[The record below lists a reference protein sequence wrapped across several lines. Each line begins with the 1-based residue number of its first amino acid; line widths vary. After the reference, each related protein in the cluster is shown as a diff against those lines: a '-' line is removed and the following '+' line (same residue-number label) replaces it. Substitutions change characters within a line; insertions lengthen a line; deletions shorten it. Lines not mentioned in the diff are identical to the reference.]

1 MRSKSQKIKGI
12 PSQRQL
18 RVAELIKRKLADLV
32 LKMDFFDAT
41 IKTSSISISEVRCSP
56 DLKVATAYVLSIG
69 GSKTE
74 DLIDLLKSNRRELRY
89 QLGKTLDLKFTP
101 EIRFIKDISVDQ
113 MLKTEELLEGTKKSF
128 VLDDQS

>member
-1 MRSKSQKIKGI
+1 MRSKSGKIKGI

-18 RVAELIKRKLADLV
+18 RVSELIKRKLADLI

-74 DLIDLLKSNRRELRY
+74 DLIDLLKSNRRELRF

>member
-1 MRSKSQKIKGI
+1 MRSKSGKIKGI

-18 RVAELIKRKLADLV
+18 RVSELIKRKLADLI

-128 VLDDQS
+128 VLDD

>member
-18 RVAELIKRKLADLV
+18 RVSELIKRKLADLI
-32 LKMDFFDAT
+32 LKMDFFDT
-41 IKTSSISISEVRCSP
+41 IIKTSSISISEVRCSS
-56 DLKVATAYVLSIG
+56 DLKVATAYVLAIG
-69 GSKTE
+69 DSKT
-74 DLIDLLKSNRRELRY
+74 DDVIDLLKLNRRELRY

-113 MLKTEELLEGTKKSF
+113 MLKTEKLLENTKKSF
-128 VLDDQS
+128 ILND